1 MRPRRTRCRI
11 GRAVTSLPLQLPR
24 NPCPP
29 RFVPMGLPALA
40 IAQAPAKSFSSL
52 EAAYPCQ
59 EPLPEAA
66 GCCYQGF

>member
-1 MRPRRTRCRI
+1 MRPCRTRHCI
-11 GRAVTSLPLQLPR
+11 GHAAISPPLLPR
-24 NPCPP
+24 SPRPP
-29 RFVPMGLPALA
+29 GLVPVGFPALA

>member
-1 MRPRRTRCRI
+1 MRPRGTRCHI
-11 GRAVTSLPLQLPR
+11 DRAVTSLPLLPR
-24 NPCPP
+24 SPRPP
-29 RFVPMGLPALA
+29 GFVPVGFPALS
-40 IAQAPAKSFSSL
+40 IAQASAKSFSSL